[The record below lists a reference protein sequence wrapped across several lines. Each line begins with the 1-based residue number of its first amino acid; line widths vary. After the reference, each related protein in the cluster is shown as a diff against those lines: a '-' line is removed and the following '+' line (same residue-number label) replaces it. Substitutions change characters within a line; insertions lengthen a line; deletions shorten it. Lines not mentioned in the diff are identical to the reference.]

1 MPQSEVVF
9 YKEGESVMIREWLRR
24 LPAKAQRKCLTYI
37 AQLEMQGHD
46 LRRPVADF
54 LRDGIYELRPSY
66 QGVNYRILYFSRER
80 IWRWCLTESRRKEL
94 FPVSRSTGQSSGRKD
109 LKLVPAPTRTNRGG
123 GTPSDTRP
131 D

>member
-46 LRRPVADF
+46 LRRPIADL

-66 QGVNYRILYFSRER
+66 QGVNYRIFVLFLGKGLGGALSRNHEGR
-80 IWRWCLTESRRKEL
+80 SGPWSRDRA
-94 FPVSRSTGQSSGRKD
+94 G
-109 LKLVPAPTRTNRGG
+109 NRAEAEI
-123 GTPSDTRP
+123 
-131 D
+131 